1 MDLQKSVAIV
11 TGAASGLGEATAR
24 RLARRGARIALV
36 DRDAAKG
43 EAIASELG
51 GSAIFVETDVR
62 SAGEVEAAVSAA
74 AEMGPIRVAVNC
86 AGVGTAARILGRD
99 GAPHDL
105 EMFRTLIDI
114 NLVGS
119 FNVLRT
125 AAAAMAKN
133 DPLENNERGVVINTA
148 SVAAYEGQIG
158 QIAYAASKGGIV
170 AMTLPAARDLSQL
183 GIRVL
188 AIAPGIFDTPML
200 ALLPEKIREGLA
212 AGVPHPKTLG
222 QPDQYAMLVE
232 SIVDNPYLNGE
243 CVRLDGGL
251 RMQPK

>member
-1 MDLQKSVAIV
+1 MDPNKCVALI

-24 RLARRGARIALV
+24 RLARRGARIVLV
-36 DRDAAKG
+36 DRDSAKG
-43 EAIASELG
+43 EAVASELG
-51 GSAIFVETDVR
+51 NDALFVETDVT
-62 SAGEVEAAVSAA
+62 SAADVERAVSTATD
-74 AEMGPIRVAVNC
+74 MGSLRVAVNC
-86 AGVGTAARILGRD
+86 AGVGMAARLLGRD

-105 EMFRTLIDI
+105 DLFRTLIDI

-125 AAAAMAKN
+125 AAAAMAEN
-133 DPLENNERGVVINTA
+133 DPLEHNERGVVISTA
-148 SVAAYEGQIG
+148 SVAAFEGQIG

-170 AMTLPAARDLSQL
+170 AMTLPAARDLSKA

-200 ALLPEKIREGLA
+200 ALLPEKIREALA

-232 SIVDNPYLNGE
+232 SMIDNPYLNGE
-243 CVRLDGGL
+243 CVRLDGAL